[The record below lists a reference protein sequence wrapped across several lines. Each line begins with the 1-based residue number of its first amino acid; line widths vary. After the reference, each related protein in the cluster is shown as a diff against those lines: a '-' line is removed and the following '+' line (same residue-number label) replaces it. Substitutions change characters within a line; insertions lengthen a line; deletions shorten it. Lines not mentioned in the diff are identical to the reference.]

1 MTVTTKKN
9 QLSFIFRIGL
19 VVLLVNVGIV
29 SLYVGYLG
37 VHAAIFSL
45 GLEKVISEEKAF
57 LLHHVDF
64 EVLREAAD
72 QLHEQTL
79 KANALTGHQYVRYL
93 SDNKDL
99 PPALRILKPTH
110 LSVENERVFIEFGGA
125 LYHFGIIV
133 YTPEAKETGERKLAD
148 RVWFYSD

>member
-1 MTVTTKKN
+1 MTAITRKN
-9 QLSFIFRIGL
+9 PLSFIFRIGL
-19 VVLLVNVGIV
+19 VLLFANFGIV
-29 SLYVGYLG
+29 FLYVGYLG

-45 GLEKVISEEKAF
+45 GLEKVISEEKAS
-57 LLHHVDF
+57 LLHNVDF

-93 SDNKDL
+93 SDNRDL

-110 LSVENERVFIEFGGA
+110 ISVENERIFIEFGGG

-133 YTPEAKETGERKLAD
+133 YTPGAKETGQRKLAD